1 VRLGVVRR
9 GVLALLCLVVAAGA
23 LVPVTHVSAH
33 ASLISSTPD
42 QNEQLKRPPSRIILH
57 FSEAIERKLTTI
69 EVTNKAGERVDTKDV
84 AFDDQDAT
92 FVSVGLKDLP
102 PDLYFVKWANV
113 SKVDGH
119 NVAGSYPFIV
129 LQADGSLPAGVS
141 LSSVG
146 SGTVSGGQLLPSN
159 VDSALK
165 WLALLS
171 LATVLGAAFMLLA
184 GIRPAAAFLE
194 DDDYE
199 TITTSAERAVAYLA
213 HVLLPLSFITS
224 SFLILR
230 TVSRFD
236 TSTGLV
242 EYLTTLHTGQYQLAD
257 LILILVALAAGGPL
271 LLGGP
276 RVVRRGGLVM
286 LIVAS
291 AAALFTYSMISH
303 GAANPGK
310 FWGTSSDYLHLLSS
324 ATWLGA
330 LVMLVPL
337 MRAARRLAEPQRF
350 LILANVFD
358 RFSIIA
364 GISVAV
370 ILATGTING
379 ITEIPNAPAMV
390 DTTYGKVLL
399 AKIALILPL
408 LAVAG
413 LNALI
418 LKPRLVTAIDGAYQ
432 EQGGTQDQ
440 RERWKRSVAWLQRV
454 LPWTVAA
461 EVALILAVFAAV
473 GVLTQTSTAKGQVA
487 QKLAAKAAST
497 AFKQTVDANDLKL
510 TLEVTPNQVGLNQFD
525 VTIDNQDGSPST
537 TVTFARLRFTYDQVQ
552 NLIPESETTLTKSSG
567 GDWRGQAS
575 NLSQPGN
582 WRVQIDIRRS
592 NADDVSKQVV
602 VAVARTVGNAPNQAA
617 GGAFALPFS
626 TYGWNEVGG
635 ALLALAGAMIIIYR
649 KQLRWL
655 EQPGYRIG
663 IAFATLL
670 MLGGAVLVF
679 GVHSHTAALD
689 PRNGNPVAPTQASV
703 AAGRAIY
710 EQNCAQ
716 CHGVDGH
723 GDGPAAAQLN
733 PAPADFRL
741 HIPYHDDPQFYNFI
755 ANGYPQS
762 AMPKFGSAFKPEDIW
777 NLVNFL
783 RASFTPGATQ

>member
-1 VRLGVVRR
+1 VFRR
-9 GVLALLCLVVAAGA
+9 GLLAVLCLAVAIGALL
-23 LVPVTHVSAH
+23 PITHVSAH
-33 ASLISSTPD
+33 ATLISSTPD
-42 QNEQLKRPPSRIILH
+42 QNEQVKRPPTRIILH

-69 EVTNKAGERVDTKDV
+69 EVTNKAGDRVDTKDV
-84 AFDDQDAT
+84 AFDDQDPGFA
-92 FVSVGLKDLP
+92 SVGVKDLP
-102 PDLYFVKWANV
+102 PDLYFVKWSNV
-113 SKVDGH
+113 SHVDGH
-119 NVAGSYPFIV
+119 AIAGSFPFIV
-129 LQADGSLPAGVS
+129 LQADGTLPAGVS
-141 LSSVG
+141 LSSAG
-146 SGTVSGGQLLPSN
+146 SATVSGGKLLPSN

-171 LATVLGAAFMLLA
+171 LATVLGAAFMLFA

-194 DDDYE
+194 DDDYD
-199 TITTSAERAVAYLA
+199 TITASAERALAYLA
-213 HVLLPLSFITS
+213 HVLLPVSFISS

-230 TVSRFD
+230 TVSRFG

-257 LILILVALAAGGPL
+257 LVLILVALAAAAPL
-271 LLGGP
+271 LLGGS
-276 RVVRRGGLVM
+276 RRLRQGGLAG
-286 LIVAS
+286 LLLAS

-303 GAANPGK
+303 GAQNPGK

-330 LVMLVPL
+330 LVLLVPL
-337 MRAARRLAEPQRF
+337 MRSARRLAEPQRF

-364 GISVAV
+364 GISVAI

-379 ITEIPNAPAMV
+379 ITQIPNAPAMIH
-390 DTTYGKVLL
+390 TTYGKVLL
-399 AKIALILPL
+399 AKIALLMPL

-432 EQGGTQDQ
+432 DTGGTQDQ
-440 RERWKRSVAWLQRV
+440 RERSKRSVAWLQRV
-454 LPWTVAA
+454 LPWTVVA
-461 EVALILAVFAAV
+461 EVALIVAVFAAV
-473 GVLTQTSTAKGQVA
+473 GVLTQTSTAKGEVA
-487 QKLAAKAAST
+487 QQLAAKAAST
-497 AFKQTVDANDLKL
+497 TFKQTVDAGDLKL

-525 VTIDNQDGSPST
+525 VTIDNQDGSPSA

-552 NLIPESETTLTKSSG
+552 NLIPESETTLTKSAS

-582 WRVQIDIRRS
+582 WRVQVDVRRS
-592 NADDVSKQVV
+592 DADDVSKQVV
-602 VAVARTVGNAPNQAA
+602 VAVARTVGTSPNQAT

-635 ALLALAGAMIIIYR
+635 ALLALAGAMIIVYR

-655 EQPGYRIG
+655 QQPGYRIG

-670 MLGGAVLVF
+670 LLSGAVLVF
-679 GVHSHTAALD
+679 GVHSHTAAIN

-703 AAGRAIY
+703 DAGRALY

-716 CHGVDGH
+716 CHGADGH